1 MERIN
6 LLVLSDDLDLRIE
19 IKNLINDET
28 FAISGYS
35 GFSAEGKTKIINKF
49 PEVVLCA
56 VRGEIADSVFAFI
69 QDLLTAVRGTIVV
82 LANDNISVE
91 LVNKAAQY
99 GIRKV
104 LPIDGIGIDEFSEN
118 ISTVYKLEQQRI
130 LDTNEGKKVRCKA
143 LGFFGGKG
151 GTGKTTIA
159 IGVAAQLAKAGKRV
173 MLLDLD
179 LQFGDVSMALDLD
192 TKNSI
197 VDLVQDRGGIT
208 IENINGFAVEHS
220 TGMSVL
226 CAPKSPEFAD
236 FVSPAHVEKIIDIM
250 RPYYEYIIIDLPAS
264 FGETTITACE
274 NCEEIYLVYNNEILS
289 LRNARVCYNILEQLH
304 QREKVRFILN
314 KVEKG
319 LVKIEDFEEMFQT
332 KMFATVPA
340 DYSAALS
347 SVNKG
352 MAVTVAQPKSEISKG
367 ISDITD
373 KIIEIH
379 TGVVPVKATEE
390 KKGGLFKK
398 KKK

>member
-19 IKNLINDET
+19 IKNLVNDEE

-35 GFSAEGKTKIINKF
+35 GFSAEGKTKIVNKF

-56 VRGEIADSVFAFI
+56 VRGEVPDTVFSFV
-69 QDLLTAVRGTIVV
+69 QDLLVAVRGTIVI
-82 LANDNISVE
+82 LANDKISVE

-104 LPIDGIGIDEFSEN
+104 LPLDNIGINEFSEN
-118 ISTVYKLEQQRI
+118 ISTVYQLEQQRI
-130 LDTNEGKKVRCKA
+130 LDTNESKKVRCKA

-151 GTGKTTIA
+151 GTGKTTLA
-159 IGVAAQLAKAGKRV
+159 VGVASQLAKAGKRV

-208 IENINGFAVEHS
+208 IENINGFAVEHG

-226 CAPKSPEFAD
+226 CAPKSTEFAE
-236 FVSPAHVEKIIDIM
+236 FVTAAHVEKIIDIM

-264 FGETTITACE
+264 FNDTTITACE
-274 NCEEIYLVYNNEILS
+274 NCEEIYLVYNNELLS
-289 LRNARVCYNILEQLH
+289 LRNAKVCYTILEQLH
-304 QREKVRFILN
+304 QREKLRFIIN
-314 KVEKG
+314 RFEKG
-319 LVKIEDFEEMFQT
+319 LVKVEDFEEMFQT
-332 KMFATVPA
+332 KMFAVVPA
-340 DYSAALS
+340 DYAAVLNAI
-347 SVNKG
+347 NKG
-352 MAVTVAQPKSEISKG
+352 MAVTLAQPKSPVSKG
-367 ISDITD
+367 ISEITD
-373 KIIEIH
+373 KIIEVH
-379 TGVVPVKATEE
+379 TGVVPIKNDEG
-390 KKGGLFKK
+390 KKKGLFKLK
-398 KKK
+398 K